1 MNYEIYFNGMFF
13 GMAEDMPESE
23 SEALNLIR
31 AEFNEFPFFGEDI
44 DTIHIERE

>member
-1 MNYEIYFNGMFF
+1 
-13 GMAEDMPESE
+13 MAEDMPE

-31 AEFNEFPFFGEDI
+31 AEFNEFMFFGEDI